1 MSKYTQVPAKDCLPC
16 CFYEGCAVDGVMF
29 FGADQVTE
37 IVRKC
42 RRGFVWK
49 QNEESL

>member
-1 MSKYTQVPAKDCLPC
+1 MSKYIQVPAKDCLPC
-16 CFYEGCAVDGVMF
+16 CFYEGCAVDGVMY
-29 FGADQVTE
+29 FGVDQVHD

-49 QNEESL
+49 EES